1 MHMHIHS
8 FWIKLV
14 DNDNYLKNHM
24 LNYMKI
30 KRVFLV
36 SFSFFVKYGKSPTAM
51 KMTSSFNINKWMLVF
66 QFDFLGISRT
76 GSTIGALI
84 F

>member
-1 MHMHIHS
+1 
-8 FWIKLV
+8 
-14 DNDNYLKNHM
+14 
-24 LNYMKI
+24 
-30 KRVFLV
+30 
-36 SFSFFVKYGKSPTAM
+36 M